1 MAKKDERRSGMSLW
15 PQFIDEL
22 KQRNS
27 IQDVV
32 SRRVALKR
40 AGSNLTGL
48 CPFHSEK
55 TPSFVVFPRTETFYC
70 FGCGAGGDV
79 ITFVMKDEGLD
90 YRSAVERLA
99 SQCGLPMPEQER
111 VRDPDS
117 VSRERVIDVN
127 KDAARFF
134 HDRLFAPEGAR
145 ALGYLMKRG
154 LQIST
159 IKHFGL
165 GYSPQG
171 QNELWEFLREKGYT
185 LRESQAAF
193 LVKTASNRPYDIFRG
208 RVMFPIIDTGGN
220 VVAFGGRTLGD
231 DKPKYINS
239 SETPAFRKSRHL
251 FALNYAAK
259 NCKDG
264 LLMCEGYMDV
274 ITLHQAGFTNAVAT
288 LGTAVNDDHARI
300 IARYTNNVSLC
311 YDSDDAG
318 RKATDRAIEA
328 LSKAGISVRVID
340 LGASKDPDEFI
351 KANGRDAFAL
361 KLKKSEGRI
370 DYRIRE
376 IMSRYKDDDADDR
389 QRRMQEL
396 VELAASLPDK
406 PLREIYCR
414 RIAELTGLSAD
425 GIIQS
430 AEMRH
435 RRMENKAR
443 RDKARSD
450 ITTDEGYRNRAN
462 PDKVRFSA
470 VAHVEERILG
480 ILFVNPALGPYAV
493 GKLKPGEF
501 NTSFCREVYEEFL
514 PNFERG
520 EVPDISA
527 GGDLDER
534 KVAEISRYIASR
546 AMLSDNGQ
554 DVLQAQIELLKEHNT
569 RRAADALTASDM
581 DALGEYLDML
591 RNRKNDKTNKKCK

>member
-1 MAKKDERRSGMSLW
+1 M
-15 PQFIDEL
+15 
-22 KQRNS
+22 
-27 IQDVV
+27 
-32 SRRVALKR
+32 
-40 AGSNLTGL
+40 
-48 CPFHSEK
+48 
-55 TPSFVVFPRTETFYC
+55 VFPRTETFYC

-274 ITLHQAGFTNAVAT
+274 ITLHQAGFT
-288 LGTAVNDDHARI
+288 LH
-300 IARYTNNVSLC
+300 
-311 YDSDDAG
+311 
-318 RKATDRAIEA
+318 
-328 LSKAGISVRVID
+328 
-340 LGASKDPDEFI
+340 
-351 KANGRDAFAL
+351 
-361 KLKKSEGRI
+361 
-370 DYRIRE
+370 
-376 IMSRYKDDDADDR
+376 
-389 QRRMQEL
+389 Q
-396 VELAASLPDK
+396 
-406 PLREIYCR
+406 CR
-414 RIAELTGLSAD
+414 RHS
-425 GIIQS
+425 
-430 AEMRH
+430 RH
-435 RRMENKAR
+435 
-443 RDKARSD
+443 
-450 ITTDEGYRNRAN
+450 
-462 PDKVRFSA
+462 
-470 VAHVEERILG
+470 
-480 ILFVNPALGPYAV
+480 
-493 GKLKPGEF
+493 
-501 NTSFCREVYEEFL
+501 CRK
-514 PNFERG
+514 R
-520 EVPDISA
+520 
-527 GGDLDER
+527 
-534 KVAEISRYIASR
+534 
-546 AMLSDNGQ
+546 
-554 DVLQAQIELLKEHNT
+554 
-569 RRAADALTASDM
+569 
-581 DALGEYLDML
+581 
-591 RNRKNDKTNKKCK
+591 